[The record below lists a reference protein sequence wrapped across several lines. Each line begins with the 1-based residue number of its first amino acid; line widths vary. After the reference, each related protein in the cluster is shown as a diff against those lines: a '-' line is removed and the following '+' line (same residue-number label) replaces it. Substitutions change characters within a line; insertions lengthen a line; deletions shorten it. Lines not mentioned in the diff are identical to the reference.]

1 MGDNLFNSEEVQNAF
16 ELWVSLV
23 PNYHPCDDKRFYS
36 FVKLYFDNN
45 ENVSKE
51 DFVKEAKRIQ
61 PLRDSSKRGM
71 YQDYYKKLEN
81 IVAYLKNEKEEKED

>member
-1 MGDNLFNSEEVQNAF
+1 MFNSEEVQRAF
-16 ELWVSLV
+16 ASWLNQE

-36 FVKLYFDNN
+36 FVNRYFDKN

-71 YQDYYKKLEN
+71 YQAYYKKLET
-81 IVAYLKNEKEEKED
+81 IVAYLENEKKA

>member
-16 ELWVSLV
+16 ELWLNQE
-23 PNYHPCDDKRFYS
+23 PNYHSYDDERFYS
-36 FVKLYFDNN
+36 FVKMYFDNN

-61 PLRDSSKRGM
+61 SLRDSSKRGM
-71 YQDYYKKLEN
+71 YQAYYKKLET
-81 IVAYLKNEKEEKED
+81 IVAYLKNEKKA